1 MAGQPEYLK
10 GSHYTLNILHP
21 SEERGCMLHPGF
33 QKIANRCT
41 DFLLQR
47 AVFLE
52 TGKKEIP
59 VKALHP
65 ILKAEIQEVFSV
77 ALHGVNPDSDEG
89 QRVKAATRPI
99 LKSFLP
105 ELLIRSLHHNSYLN
119 ILYTSILLARDPS
132 LFQELTMST
141 GYGGSSN
148 DDINVRVPAYIIPG
162 LKILESLRGLQQRR
176 IIDFQLPR
184 FRVFFTPHTAT
195 VINAAAMNPDDVLQN
210 KERTCRYLS
219 QYVAHFH
226 KNIAP
231 YVQFE
236 VENPW
241 TEHDTVTQSLL
252 NHYSQ
257 LLVESQEESVIRSL
271 VILRER
277 GVKHG
282 NEEGAR
288 RAHVYA
294 AMHSFLFK
302 DSLNHLPVN
311 VFAQKDKSI
320 FALSLGGRPE
330 RLFNTLRDFIRHVT
344 QRNPLPEE
352 ALLDSS
358 QRGSDQDIPN
368 FPQRGTI
375 FTRRPTHASSP
386 IASMMAI
393 TSVGRTPV
401 YYRTAYD
408 MGIGGY
414 DNSSIAYLTYMQEA
428 IKSKLSGAELAL
440 ELDRLKE
447 IEHDIK
453 VLIEDSG
460 SEEALMDFLDDLDN

>member
-1 MAGQPEYLK
+1 MVGQLEHLK
-10 GSHYTLNILHP
+10 GSHYTVNILRP
-21 SEERGCMLHPGF
+21 SEEGGRMMHAGF
-33 QKIANRCT
+33 QKVANRCT
-41 DFLLQR
+41 DFLLKR

-52 TGKKEIP
+52 TGEKEIH
-59 VKALHP
+59 VNERHSV
-65 ILKAEIQEVFSV
+65 LKAEIQEVFSV

-99 LKSFLP
+99 LEAFLP
-105 ELLIRSLHHNSYLN
+105 EPLIRSLHHNSYLN

-132 LFQELTMST
+132 LFQELTIST
-141 GYGGSSN
+141 GYGGSN
-148 DDINVRVPAYIIPG
+148 DDDTNVRVPAYIIPG

-176 IIDFQLPR
+176 IIDFRLPR
-184 FRVFFTPHTAT
+184 FRVFFAPHTAT
-195 VINAAAMNPDDVLQN
+195 VINAAVMNSDDVLQN
-210 KERTCRYLS
+210 MERTCKYLS

-226 KNIAP
+226 RDIAS

-257 LLVESQEESVIRSL
+257 LLIESQEESIIRSL
-271 VILRER
+271 AILRER

-288 RAHVYA
+288 RAYVYA
-294 AMHSFLFK
+294 AMHPFLFK
-302 DSLNHLPVN
+302 DSLNHLPIN

-358 QRGSDQDIPN
+358 QRGSDQDTPT

-386 IASMMAI
+386 VVNMMAI

-414 DNSSIAYLTYMQEA
+414 DNSPIAYLTHMQEVV
-428 IKSKLSGAELAL
+428 KSKLSGRELAL
-440 ELDRLKE
+440 ELNRLRE

-453 VLIEDSG
+453 VLIEDAG
-460 SEEALMDFLDDLDN
+460 SEETLMGFLDGLDN